1 MYFYQ
6 MKAVLQTYIGDLS
19 GSLETCSQTPLSNR
33 LRALSRSEHRTEMRT
48 VAGQHHTAL
57 PSRCQ
62 RARR

>member
-1 MYFYQ
+1 MSTENGLQIYQ
-6 MKAVLQTYIGDLS
+6 KIDFFS
-19 GSLETCSQTPLSNR
+19 NIETCSQTPLSNR